1 MSVSRNSCRLK
12 HFLPLVLV
20 CAALCA
26 WTPPAFAA
34 ARAECASVQS
44 AILGRSVKYCAL
56 LPASYDTAKQRR
68 YPILYHLHGLGD
80 NEQSFIQ
87 TGGWNVIENMQARG
101 EMTEFITV
109 TPAGGMSFYI
119 DSRDGRVK
127 YEQFFLREFLPAME
141 KKYRVQAGRAARG
154 ISGISMG
161 GYGAL
166 HLAFKYPQLFG
177 SASAHSAAIFV
188 NPSGDSRLITGGRF
202 DVMGMVYGSTGNGS
216 PIDRA
221 FYAKNSPLTL
231 AREHAAGLRGMK
243 IYFDCGTEDGYGFDA
258 GTRALD
264 AELTKLKVPHEA
276 HLYPGR
282 HDWVYFAEHL
292 PASLK
297 FHAQVFSG
305 K

>member
-1 MSVSRNSCRLK
+1 VR
-12 HFLPLVLV
+12 
-20 CAALCA
+20 
-26 WTPPAFAA
+26 
-34 ARAECASVQS
+34 
-44 AILGRSVKYCAL
+44 
-56 LPASYDTAKQRR
+56 
-68 YPILYHLHGLGD
+68 
-80 NEQSFIQ
+80 
-87 TGGWNVIENMQARG
+87 
-101 EMTEFITV
+101 
-109 TPAGGMSFYI
+109 
-119 DSRDGRVK
+119 

-141 KKYRVQAGRAARG
+141 KKYRVQPGRAARG

-166 HLAFKYPQLFG
+166 HMAFKYPQLFG

-202 DVMGMVYGSTGNGS
+202 DVMGMVYGS
-216 PIDRA
+216 PMDKA

-231 AREHAAGLRGMK
+231 AREHAVGLRGGLHGTK

-264 AELTKLKVPHEA
+264 AELTRLKVPHET

-297 FHAQVFSG
+297 FHSAVFSG

>member
-1 MSVSRNSCRLK
+1 MKSRLK
-12 HFLPLVLV
+12 IFVVFLAVG
-20 CAALCA
+20 CAALCVSP
-26 WTPPAFAA
+26 PPAFAA
-34 ARAECASVQS
+34 ARAECGSVRS
-44 AILGRSVKYCAL
+44 AGTILGHNVKYCAL
-56 LPASYDTAKQRR
+56 LPASYDADKQRR

-87 TGGWNVIENMQARG
+87 TGGWNVIDEMQARG
-101 EMTEFITV
+101 QLAEFITV
-109 TPAGGMSFYI
+109 TPAGGMSFYV

-127 YEQFFLREFLPAME
+127 YEQFFLREFMPAIE
-141 KKYRVQAGRAARG
+141 KKYRVQSGRAARG

-166 HLAFKYPQLFG
+166 HLAFAHPQLFG
-177 SASAHSAAIFV
+177 SASAHSPAIFV

-202 DVMGMVYGSTGNGS
+202 DVMGMVYGS
-216 PIDRA
+216 PIDKA
-221 FYAKNSPLTL
+221 FYARNSPLTL
-231 AREHAAGLRGMK
+231 AREHASALRSMK

-264 AELTKLKVPHEA
+264 AELTKLKLQHEA

-297 FHAQVFSG
+297 FHSKVFSG

>member
-1 MSVSRNSCRLK
+1 MNFRLK
-12 HFLPLVLV
+12 HLFLLVV
-20 CAALCA
+20 ACVALFA
-26 WTPPAFAA
+26 SAPPAFAA
-34 ARAECASVQS
+34 ARAECDSVKS
-44 AILGRSVKYCAL
+44 AILKRSVKYCVL
-56 LPASYDTAKQRR
+56 LPASYDTDKQRR

-87 TGGWNVIENMQARG
+87 TGGWNLVEAMQARG
-101 EMTEFITV
+101 ELTEFITV

-119 DSRDGRVK
+119 DSVVDSKTRVVK
-127 YEQFFLREFLPAME
+127 YEQFFLREFMPAME
-141 KKYRVQAGRAARG
+141 KKYRVKAGRAARG

-166 HLAFKYPQLFG
+166 HIAFAHPQLFG

-188 NPSGDSRLITGGRF
+188 NPSGDSRAITGGRF
-202 DVMGMVYGSTGNGS
+202 DVMGMVYGS
-216 PIDRA
+216 PIDKA

-231 AREHAAGLRGMK
+231 AREHAAGLRGMR
-243 IYFDCGTEDGYGFDA
+243 IYFDCGTKDGYGFDA

-282 HDWVYFAEHL
+282 HDWVYFSEHL

-297 FHAQVFSG
+297 FHSNAFSG